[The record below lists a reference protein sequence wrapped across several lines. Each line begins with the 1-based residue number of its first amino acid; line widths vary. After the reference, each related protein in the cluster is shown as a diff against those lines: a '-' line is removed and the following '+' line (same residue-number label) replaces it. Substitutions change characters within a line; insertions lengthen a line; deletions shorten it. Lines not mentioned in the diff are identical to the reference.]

1 MSMKLQDLHK
11 NKMLKTGIAM
21 KQAGTPDRFGKTAA
35 TPDRKEQRKLDQ
47 AAGLVPFACKLP
59 SALVAQLHTEVQ
71 KRETNLNELVAT
83 LITQGLSSKTEKTE
97 KPEKADA
104 TAKAEKP
111 VKAEK
116 VATPAAAE
124 KAAKADKAS
133 KTAKK

>member
-59 SALVAQLHTEVQ
+59 SALVAQLHGEVQ
-71 KRETNLNELVAT
+71 KRETNMNELVAT
-83 LITQGLSSKTEKTE
+83 LINQGLASNIEKTE
-97 KPEKADA
+97 K
-104 TAKAEKP
+104 AEKP
-111 VKAEK
+111 AKAEK
-116 VATPAAAE
+116 VATPAAA
-124 KAAKADKAS
+124 AKAEKAS
-133 KTAKK
+133 KTTKK